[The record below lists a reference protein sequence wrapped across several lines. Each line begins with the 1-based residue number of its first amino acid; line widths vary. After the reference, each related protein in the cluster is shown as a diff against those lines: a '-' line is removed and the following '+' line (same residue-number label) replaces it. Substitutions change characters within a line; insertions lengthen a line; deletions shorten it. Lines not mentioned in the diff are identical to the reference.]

1 MKLSRSRSTL
11 ILLLAISLTGC
22 GESPPSATV
31 DAGASDAATGTDDA
45 GGSAAPQFVIH
56 SAVQTGDGRTNYFTV
71 VDSLGEAARLDY
83 GSSLEVPGRARLYAE
98 PGIGFFAIGDGEDVS
113 VTRYELG
120 DDGSFV
126 AGDRLSFQ
134 AQGVRAMAPQAVLF
148 VSATK
153 AYYKDDD
160 QAQIIVWNPAEMAVE
175 SVIELPAELIRADRV
190 TDLSAWASRAGEAYF
205 AVSWTTEEFDRVDP
219 GTALVRIDTA
229 TDAIT
234 VTEDDRCRGLNKTSA
249 SGDALYFF
257 SDVIN
262 GFGYAVYGDDGGQ
275 ADCALRVLPG
285 QTSFDA
291 AYLGSM
297 APALGEDEIGT
308 IISVTEDGV
317 AWAQVVDTT
326 MVPTAP
332 GTTYSEW
339 YGTGWRWVRLELA
352 TLADPV
358 VVSSTPGAYSGF
370 TMVSGSSF
378 FVSEAA
384 ADYSESTLVDLSG
397 DAPAPGVSFPG
408 FVLDVARI
416 R

>member
-1 MKLSRSRSTL
+1 MKLKNVISTL
-11 ILLLAISLTGC
+11 ILTPAIALAGC
-22 GESPPSATV
+22 GETPPSTTGDSGGVDGGTQTEDGGATP
-31 DAGASDAATGTDDA
+31 T
-45 GGSAAPQFVIH
+45 PQFVIH

-71 VDSLGEAARLDY
+71 VDSLSEVEELDY

-120 DDGSFV
+120 DDGTFV
-126 AGDRLSFQ
+126 AGARLSFQ
-134 AQGVRAMAPQAVLF
+134 AQGVRAMSAQAVLF

-160 QAQIIVWNPAEMAVE
+160 QAQIIVWNPAEMTVE
-175 SVIELPAELIRADRV
+175 GVIELPAELIRADRL
-190 TDLSAWASRAGEAYF
+190 TDLGSWASRPGEAYF
-205 AVSWTTEEFDRVDP
+205 AVGWTTEEYDHVDP

-234 VTEDDRCRGLNKTSA
+234 VAHDDRCRGLNKTA
-249 SGDALYFF
+249 TSGDALYFF

-262 GFGYAVYGDDGGQ
+262 GFGYAVYGEDGGQ
-275 ADCALRVLPG
+275 PDCALRVLPG
-285 QTSFDA
+285 QSAFDP

-297 APALGEDEIGT
+297 APALGDDEIGT
-308 IISVTEDGV
+308 IVSVTADGV

-332 GTTYSEW
+332 GTTYSQW
-339 YGTGWRWVRLELA
+339 YATGWRWVRLPLA
-352 TLADPV
+352 TLSDPV
-358 VVSSTPGAYSGF
+358 RVSTTPGAYSGF
-370 TMVSGSSF
+370 TMVSGSAF
-378 FVSEAA
+378 FVAEAA

-408 FVLDVARI
+408 FVLDVARV

>member
-1 MKLSRSRSTL
+1 MKLSRSISTL
-11 ILLLAISLTGC
+11 IPVFAISLTAC
-22 GESPPSATV
+22 GESPPTTTT
-31 DAGASDAATGTDDA
+31 DAGAADAAAPTVD
-45 GGSAAPQFVIH
+45 GGASMAPQFVIH

-71 VDSLGEAARLDY
+71 VDSLAAPQALDY
-83 GSSLEVPGRARLYAE
+83 ANSLEVPGRARLYAE
-98 PGIGFFAIGDGEDVS
+98 PGVGFFAIGDGEDVS

-134 AQGVRAMAPQAVLF
+134 AQGVRAMSPQAVLF
-148 VSATK
+148 LSATK

-160 QAQIIVWNPAEMAVE
+160 QAQIIVWNPAEMVVE
-175 SVIELPAELIRADRV
+175 SVIELPADLIRADRV
-190 TDLSAWASRAGEAYF
+190 TDLSSWASRPGEAYF

-234 VTEDDRCRGLNKTSA
+234 VEHDDRCRGLNKTA
-249 SGDALYFF
+249 VSGDALYFF

-275 ADCALRVLPG
+275 PDCALRVLPG
-285 QTSFDA
+285 ATTFDA

-297 APALGEDEIGT
+297 APALGDDEIGT
-308 IISVTEDGV
+308 IVSVTEDGV

-326 MVPTAP
+326 MVPTTP
-332 GTTYSEW
+332 GTPYGEW
-339 YGTGWRWVRLELA
+339 YETGWRWVRLDLA

-358 VVSSTPGAYSGF
+358 RVSSTPGAYSGF

-378 FVSEAA
+378 FVSEAE

-397 DAPAPGVSFPG
+397 ETPAPGVSFPG
-408 FVLDVARI
+408 FVLDVARV